1 MAVVEAYIT
10 GKKITIRF
18 PKGYMYLLEKEDYDN
33 FRKILIEKG
42 FKKVG
47 EYVYT
52 SKCSNP
58 KDVIH
63 NLEKYIGIIVKE
75 FII

>member
-1 MAVVEAYIT
+1 MAVVEAYIV
-10 GKKITIRF
+10 GKKITILF
-18 PKGYMYLLEKEDYDN
+18 PKGYAYLLEKENYDN

-52 SKCSNP
+52 FKCSNP
-58 KDVIH
+58 KDVIYD
-63 NLEKYIGIIVKE
+63 LKKYIGIIVKE